1 MIKLGD
7 IEIKRVSDPYQGIH
21 RIFLQHLAFNQ
32 FQFPPWLIN
41 CLIVCML
48 NTVSPYSSTGEGM
61 ALGEAKT
68 PR

>member
-7 IEIKRVSDPYQGIH
+7 IEIKRVSDPYQGIPTLDSL
-21 RIFLQHLAFNQ
+21 ILAFNQ